1 MTESEE
7 RPKLCLF
14 TFMGTGARFVRIGYK
29 GRMLSQGHKA
39 RKMIR
44 HFRNVCLGA
53 FLVGASVYQGGVTGF
68 ILAAI
73 GIALIIQSRALMK

>member
-1 MTESEE
+1 M
-7 RPKLCLF
+7 
-14 TFMGTGARFVRIGYK
+14 IW
-29 GRMLSQGHKA
+29 HKA

-53 FLVGASVYQGGVTGF
+53 FMVGASVYQGGVTGF

-73 GIALIIQSRALMK
+73 GIALIIQSRVLMK